1 MPTPTMAVTEART
14 VAMETAYME
23 GKARGPRPAPGGH
36 LPAPSIPAELAAAVP
51 EDIQQAGPVEA
62 GAADAEGMECAQS
75 QAHRKGPSGMVLL
88 QELLVQRIQAAE
100 AVEAEADAA
109 EVPDAVPMVPM
120 AALGLFC

>member
-1 MPTPTMAVTEART
+1 M
-14 VAMETAYME
+14 
-23 GKARGPRPAPGGH
+23 
-36 LPAPSIPAELAAAVP
+36 
-51 EDIQQAGPVEA
+51 EA